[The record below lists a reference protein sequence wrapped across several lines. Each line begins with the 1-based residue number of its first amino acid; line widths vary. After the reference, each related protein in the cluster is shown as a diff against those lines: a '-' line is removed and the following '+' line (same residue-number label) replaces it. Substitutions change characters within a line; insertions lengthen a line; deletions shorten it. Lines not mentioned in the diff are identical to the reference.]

1 MFLYKLITHCYIKT
15 KIKNHVILIETLTR
29 FRSIDMKKYEHI
41 VLESF
46 WLSLRK
52 SQLIFFSW
60 IQLIFRHLRK
70 IQQTKKFEHRKTI

>member
-29 FRSIDMKKYEHI
+29 FRSINMKKYEHI

-46 WLSLRK
+46 
-52 SQLIFFSW
+52 
-60 IQLIFRHLRK
+60 
-70 IQQTKKFEHRKTI
+70 